1 MPVVFREGG
10 RRFFFYSNEG
20 NPREPPH
27 IHVREAGHETKIW
40 LRPKVA
46 VAYNDGF
53 DARMVRELLKSVEE
67 NRERIEKAWGEFFG

>member
-1 MPVVFREGG
+1 
-10 RRFFFYSNEG
+10 
-20 NPREPPH
+20 
-27 IHVREAGHETKIW
+27 
-40 LRPKVA
+40 VA